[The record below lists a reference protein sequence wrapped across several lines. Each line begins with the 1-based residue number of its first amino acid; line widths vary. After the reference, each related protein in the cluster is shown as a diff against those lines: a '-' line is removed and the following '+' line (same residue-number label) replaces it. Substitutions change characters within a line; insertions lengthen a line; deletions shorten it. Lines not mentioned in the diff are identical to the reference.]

1 MFSLFQRAKAIA
13 NQATAPIELAEGMIG
28 IPGASHDAQKRGA
41 KVMRIEGTPYT
52 IEGGESVINKRA
64 TAEHSGFLTALNDNK
79 FKGVNLDAIG
89 QMILKRPAMGKSLQ
103 RSVDTYQK
111 GIELRTLAEMGA
123 KGQVAE
129 LRKLQKHVK
138 RLIELNESKTFI
150 VPDGGLKKV
159 TIGKNGQSVSR
170 FK

>member
-1 MFSLFQRAKAIA
+1 MFALFQRAKAIA
-13 NQATAPIELAEGMIG
+13 NQAAAPIELAEGMIG

-41 KVMRIEGTPYT
+41 KVMRIEGTPYA

-129 LRKLQKHVK
+129 LRKLQKQVK
-138 RLIELNESKTFI
+138 RLIELNESQTFI